1 MRELP
6 VEPGK
11 MLESQGKGSYF
22 QSTKKIKCCTKN
34 AFAKNRLVKLVVIR
48 MTYMKLYSKKW
59 AGFLESLEIK
69 I

>member
-22 QSTKKIKCCTKN
+22 QSTKKIKMLYK
-34 AFAKNRLVKLVVIR
+34 KRIR
-48 MTYMKLYSKKW
+48 EEQAGEISCYTNDLHEALLKKW